1 MLILLTKF
9 KFYTPFHD
17 DGNTKSFHNQ
27 MKTGQFEFEPEYWM
41 HISAAAK
48 ELIRG
53 LLTVNAAQRLTVD
66 QALAHPWVS
75 ILASWY
81 GY

>member
-1 MLILLTKF
+1 MWAIGVATFILLGG
-9 KFYTPFHD
+9 YPPFHD
-17 DGNTKSFHNQ
+17 DGKTKNFHNQ

-75 ILASWY
+75 WRA
-81 GY
+81 